1 MRSGVK
7 IQDMNAFILN
17 LLKPNIL
24 GGIAI
29 CDFILMGGVTF
40 LRQSVTEREVGV
52 EKTGKTRD
60 VIYGR
65 SPNEFFFNVCEFCA
79 KSFIVFN
86 ATII

>member
-7 IQDMNAFILN
+7 IQYMNAFIFN

-52 EKTGKTRD
+52 EQTGKTRD

-65 SPNEFFFNVCEFCA
+65 PPNDFFFYVREFCA
-79 KSFIVFN
+79 KSFLVFI